1 MSGSTAQPAALLPIS
16 VDNTTEHWGRTQCP
30 YCGVGCGLLVQI
42 EDGQTVRV
50 KGDPEHP
57 ANFGDVCA
65 KAVMLP
71 RALHTPDRLLHPH
84 LRPRRDQTLTRVP
97 WSVAL
102 KTVARTLCHIIAQYG
117 PDAVALYG
125 SGQLL
130 TEDYYVANKL
140 AKGFLGTNNFDANS
154 RLCMASAVAGYKN
167 SLGSDGPPAAYADLE
182 QADVFFIIGSNTAA
196 CHPIVFRRIKRRKE
210 LAPDEVKVI
219 VVDPRRTETADIADL
234 HLPIRP
240 GADVALLNAM
250 LSVLIEHGLV
260 DQPFIAAHTQG
271 WEALRDQLARYTPE
285 AVQDV
290 CGLSARRIREA
301 ALLFGQGRSVLSL
314 WSMGL
319 NQSTSGV
326 QKNQAII
333 NLHLATGQIGKPGA
347 GPFSLTGQPNAMGG
361 REVGGLS
368 HLLPGYRSVLD
379 PQHRAEVAA
388 VWGVPAAHLSAT
400 PGYSAVEL
408 FHALADGQVK
418 AVWIM
423 GTNPA
428 VSMPDLDVVEK
439 GLRQAEL
446 VVVQDAYHPTDTTA
460 FADVLLPAAQWP
472 EKEGVMTNSERTLT
486 YLPRLLEPP
495 GEAIADWHIVT
506 LVARELGFGKAF
518 PYNDSEAIFEEFKGL
533 TTGQMMDISGVSYA
547 RLRQAPVQWPC
558 PARDHPGTPR
568 LYTDRRFP
576 TPDGRARFMTPEHA
590 DPVERPSRHYPL
602 VLTTGRVKH
611 QWHTMTR
618 TGKVENL
625 LKSCREPFVELHP
638 QDARRSGVQDGDFVE
653 LTSRRGK
660 LVAQARVTAEI
671 ALGTCFVPFHWG
683 RRMGFY
689 KCVNNLTVDAVD
701 PISKEP
707 ELKAAA
713 VRVKKLEE
721 FSLALDE
728 AARVSAE
735 SEVP

>member
-1 MSGSTAQPAALLPIS
+1 MGDIAQ
-16 VDNTTEHWGRTQCP
+16 WGRTLCP

-42 EDGQTVRV
+42 QEGQALRVR
-50 KGDPEHP
+50 GDPDHP

-71 RALHTPDRLLHPH
+71 RALRTPDRLLYPQI
-84 LRPRRDQTLTRVP
+84 RRRRDQPLTRVS
-97 WSVAL
+97 WEAAL
-102 KTVARTLCHIIAQYG
+102 KTIARAWRRIRAEHG
-117 PDAVALYG
+117 PDAVAFYG

-154 RLCMASAVAGYKN
+154 RLCMASAVAGYRAA
-167 SLGSDGPPAAYADLE
+167 LGADGPPPAYADIEL
-182 QADVFFIIGSNTAA
+182 ADCFFIVGSNTAE
-196 CHPIVFRRIKRRKE
+196 CHPIVFRRIRRRKE
-210 LAPDEVKVI
+210 LAPEAVNVI

-250 LSVLIEHGLV
+250 LWVLVEEDLV
-260 DQPFIAAHTQG
+260 DRAFIAAHTAG
-271 WEALRDQLARYTPE
+271 WEALRDRLQRYTPE
-285 AVQDV
+285 AVQEV

-301 ALLFGQGRSVLSL
+301 AQLFGRARNVLSL
-314 WSMGL
+314 WSMGV
-319 NQSTSGV
+319 NQSHIGV
-326 QKNQAII
+326 AKNHAIL

-388 VWGVPAAHLSAT
+388 YWGVAPESLSPQ
-400 PGYSAVEL
+400 PGYAAVEL
-408 FHALADGQVK
+408 FQALAAGRVR

-439 GLRQAEL
+439 ALRQAEL
-446 VVVQDAYHPTDTTA
+446 VVVQDAYHPTDTTR

-486 YLPRLLEPP
+486 YLPRLVDPP
-495 GEAIADWHIVT
+495 GEALPDWQILTRFAHQ
-506 LVARELGFGKAF
+506 LGLAAAF
-518 PYNDSEAIFEEFKGL
+518 PYSCAEEVFEEFKGL
-533 TTGQMMDISGVSYA
+533 TAGRPMDITGVSYA
-547 RLRQAPVQWPC
+547 RLKRGPLQWPC
-558 PARDHPGTPR
+558 PDAAHPGTPR
-568 LYTDRRFP
+568 LYTDRRFA
-576 TPDGRARFMTPEHA
+576 TPDGRARFLAVEHA
-590 DPVERPSRHYPL
+590 EPVERPSRHYPL
-602 VLTTGRVKH
+602 VLTSGRIKH

-625 LKSCREPFVELHP
+625 LKRCREPFVELHP
-638 QDARRSGVQDGDFVE
+638 QDARRWGIQDGDFVE
-653 LTSRRGK
+653 LASRRGK
-660 LVAQARVTAEI
+660 LVVQARVTAAI
-671 ALGTCFVPFHWG
+671 APGTCFVPFHWG
-683 RRMGFY
+683 RSAGFY
-689 KCVNNLTVDAVD
+689 KCVNNLTLDAFD

-713 VRVKKLEE
+713 VRVRK
-721 FSLALDE
+721 LDE
-728 AARVSAE
+728 RGQE
-735 SEVP
+735 G

>member
-1 MSGSTAQPAALLPIS
+1 
-16 VDNTTEHWGRTQCP
+16 
-30 YCGVGCGLLVQI
+30 LVQI

-71 RALHTPDRLLHPH
+71 RALHTPDRLLYPQ
-84 LRPRRDQTLTRVP
+84 LRARRDQGLSRVT
-97 WSVAL
+97 WSAAL
-102 KTVARTLCHIIAQYG
+102 KTVARTFRTIMAQYG
-117 PDAVALYG
+117 PDAVAFYG

-154 RLCMASAVAGYKN
+154 RLCMASAVAGYKT
-167 SLGSDGPPAAYADLE
+167 SLGSDGPPASYADIEL
-182 QADVFFIIGSNTAA
+182 ADCFVIIGSNTAE
-196 CHPIVFRRIKRRKE
+196 CHPIVFRRLKRRKD
-210 LAPDEVKVI
+210 LAPHDVKVI
-219 VVDPRRTETADIADL
+219 VIDPRRTETADIADL

-240 GADVALLNAM
+240 GADVALLQAM
-250 LSVLIEHGLV
+250 LAVLVEQGRV
-260 DQPFIAAHTQG
+260 DQAFIAAHTVG
-271 WEALRDQLARYTPE
+271 WEALRSQLARYAPE
-285 AVQDV
+285 AVQEV

-301 ALLFGQGRSVLSL
+301 ALLVGQARNVLTL
-314 WSMGL
+314 WSMGV
-319 NQSTSGV
+319 NQSRIGV

-333 NLHLATGQIGKPGA
+333 NLHLATGQIGRPGA

-361 REVGGLS
+361 REVGGLA
-368 HLLPGYRSVLD
+368 HLLPGYRSVLE

-388 VWGVPAAHLSAT
+388 LWGVPATSLSAR
-400 PGYSAVEL
+400 PGHSAVEL

-418 AVWIM
+418 AIWIM

-428 VSMPDLDVVEK
+428 VSMPDLDLVEK
-439 GLRQAEL
+439 GLRQADL
-446 VVVQDAYHPTDTTA
+446 VVVQDAYHPTDTTQ

-486 YLPRLLEPP
+486 YLPRLVEPP
-495 GEAIADWHIVT
+495 GEALPDWQIVT
-506 LVARELGFGKAF
+506 LFARHLGFAEAF
-518 PYNDSEAIFEEFKGL
+518 PFTRSEEVFEEFKHL
-533 TTGQMMDISGVSYA
+533 TTGRLMDITGVSYA
-547 RLRQAPVQWPC
+547 RLKCGPLQWPC
-558 PARDHPGTPR
+558 PTPEHPGTPR

-576 TPDGRARFMTPEHA
+576 TADGRARFIMVEHA
-590 DPVERPSRHYPL
+590 DLAEPPSRGYPL
-602 VLTTGRVKH
+602 VLTTGRVKN

-625 LKSCREPFVELHP
+625 LKSCREPFIELHP
-638 QDARRSGVQDGDFVE
+638 QDAQRYGVQDGDFVE
-653 LTSRRGK
+653 LASRRGK

-671 ALGTCFVPFHWG
+671 AAGTCFVPFHWG

-689 KCVNNLTVDAVD
+689 KCANNLTLDTFD
-701 PISKEP
+701 PLSKEP

-713 VRVKKLEE
+713 VRVKKLEGE
-721 FSLALDE
+721 GQAGDN
-728 AARVSAE
+728 ADAE
-735 SEVP
+735 MP

>member
-1 MSGSTAQPAALLPIS
+1 MSGSMAQSQPVSPS
-16 VDNTTEHWGRTQCP
+16 GTGEEGTRWGRTQCP

-42 EDGQTVRV
+42 TDGQATRV
-50 KGDPEHP
+50 KGDPDHP
-57 ANFGDVCA
+57 ANWGEVCA

-71 RALHTPDRLLHPH
+71 RALYTPDRLLYPH
-84 LRPRRDQTLTRVP
+84 LRPRRDQALTRVP
-97 WSVAL
+97 WSAAL
-102 KTVARTLCHIIAQYG
+102 KTLARSLRSILTQHG
-117 PDAVALYG
+117 PDAVAFYG

-154 RLCMASAVAGYKN
+154 RLCMASAVVGYKN
-167 SLGSDGPPAAYADLE
+167 SLGSDGPPAAYADIEL
-182 QADVFFIIGSNTAA
+182 ADAFFIIGSNTAE

-210 LAPDEVKVI
+210 QAPDAVKVI

-250 LSVLIEHGLV
+250 LAVLVEEGLV
-260 DQPFIAAHTQG
+260 DSAFIAAHTQG
-271 WEALRDQLARYTPE
+271 WEVLRARLARYAPE

-301 ALLFGQGRSVLSL
+301 ARLFGRARNVLSL

-319 NQSTSGV
+319 NQSTVGV
-326 QKNQAII
+326 AKNHAII

-368 HLLPGYRSVLD
+368 HLLPGYRSVVD
-379 PQHRAEVAA
+379 AQHRAEVAS
-388 VWGVPAAHLSAT
+388 VWGVPPEHLSAT
-400 PGYSAVEL
+400 PGYTAVEL
-408 FHALADGQVK
+408 FHALAAGKVK
-418 AVWIM
+418 AIWVM

-446 VVVQDAYHPTDTTA
+446 VVVQDAYHPTDTTR

-486 YLPRLLEPP
+486 YLSRLADPP
-495 GEAIADWHIVT
+495 GEALPDWEILTRCAH
-506 LVARELGFGKAF
+506 ALGFAEAF
-518 PYNDSEAIFEEFKGL
+518 PFTCAADVFEEFKRL
-533 TTGQMMDISGVSYA
+533 TAGRMMDITGVSYA
-547 RLRQAPVQWPC
+547 RLQRQPVQWPC
-558 PARDHPGTPR
+558 PAPDHPGTPR
-568 LYTDRRFP
+568 LYSDRRFP
-576 TPDGRARFMTPEHA
+576 TPDGRAHFIAVDHA
-590 DPVERPSRHYPL
+590 DPVERPSRDYPL
-602 VLTTGRVKH
+602 TLTTGRVKN

-638 QDARRSGVQDGDFVE
+638 QDAKRSGVQDGDFVE

-671 ALGTCFVPFHWG
+671 AVGTCFVPFHWG
-683 RRMGFY
+683 RGTGFY
-689 KCVNNLTVDAVD
+689 KCVNNLTLDAFD
-701 PISKEP
+701 PASKEP

-713 VRVKKLEE
+713 VRVKRLESVQIE
-721 FSLALDE
+721 
-728 AARVSAE
+728 
-735 SEVP
+735 

>member
-1 MSGSTAQPAALLPIS
+1 MSGSKAHHAESLPTSVATA
-16 VDNTTEHWGRTQCP
+16 TERWGRTQCP

-42 EDGQTVRV
+42 EAGQTVRV
-50 KGDPEHP
+50 KGDPHHP

-65 KAVMLP
+65 KAIMLP
-71 RALHTPDRLLHPH
+71 RALHTPDRLLYPH

-97 WSVAL
+97 WSLAL
-102 KTVARTLCHIIAQYG
+102 KTVAHSLRSIIAQYG

-154 RLCMASAVAGYKN
+154 RLCMASAVAGYKT
-167 SLGSDGPPAAYADLE
+167 SLGSDGPPVAYADIEL
-182 QADVFFIIGSNTAA
+182 ADSFFIIGSNTAE

-210 LAPDEVKVI
+210 QAPNDVKVI

-234 HLPIRP
+234 HLPLRP
-240 GADVALLNAM
+240 GGDVALLNAM
-250 LSVLIEHGLV
+250 LAVLVEQGLM
-260 DQPFIAAHTQG
+260 DQEFIAGHTQG
-271 WEALRDQLARYTPE
+271 WEALQTQLARYTPE
-285 AVQDV
+285 AVQEV

-301 ALLFGQGRSVLSL
+301 ALLFGQGRRVLSL
-314 WSMGL
+314 WSMGI

-326 QKNQAII
+326 PKNQAII

-379 PQHRAEVAA
+379 PQHRADVAA

-400 PGYSAVEL
+400 PGYTAVEL
-408 FHALADGQVK
+408 FRALAEGKEK

-446 VVVQDAYHPTDTTA
+446 VVVQDAYHPTDTTC

-486 YLPRLLEPP
+486 YLPRLLDPP
-495 GEAIADWHIVT
+495 GEALPDWQIVT
-506 LVARELGFGKAF
+506 LLARELGLAKAF
-518 PYNDSEAIFEEFKGL
+518 AYSSSEAVFEEFKHL
-533 TTGQMMDISGVSYA
+533 TTGRLMDISGVSYA
-547 RLRQAPVQWPC
+547 RLQRAPVQWPC
-558 PARDHPGTPR
+558 PHPDHAGTPR

-576 TPDGRARFMTPEHA
+576 TPDGRAHFIAAEHVEPA
-590 DPVERPSRHYPL
+590 ERPSRDYPL

-638 QDARRSGVQDGDFVE
+638 QDARRCGVQDGDFVE

-671 ALGTCFVPFHWG
+671 ASGTCFVPFHWG

-689 KCVNNLTVDAVD
+689 KCVNNLTLDAFD
-701 PISKEP
+701 PTSKEP

-713 VRVKKLEE
+713 VRVKKVEE
-721 FSLALDE
+721 FPLPPGAGNCVRE
-728 AARVSAE
+728 E
-735 SEVP
+735 